1 VTIPDIAFD
10 TGADEWPKRGR
21 GGFWRNRIDQAI
33 VSHPDG
39 GKRKLAYPGASGR
52 WSAFDPYD
60 GPDVYARRG
69 QHLHDICDLADR
81 GLPMSDEFIAVG
93 ESLVCPYSG
102 PITRRVQ
109 EDAYTGWL
117 AFRKAHDIR
126 TVLIEQPWVNDYLK
140 CASNGDRVDLNSEGD
155 IVFGDIKS
163 ASDVCKVSYLIQAAA
178 SAHIETVPY
187 DVDADKR
194 YGWAQR
200 PRTDIAYIYWYHL
213 NAACKREAIEWQLVI
228 LNLERGHAINE
239 QLRTLAETTAPE
251 AFTIVAPS
259 ASPDVEHDTEGDS
272 LPAAPSVARSD
283 AEVLAEALVDL
294 IEQGVPP
301 AQAETLLEGATVETL
316 PDGTKRLLVTPGDP
330 CPPPRTTH
338 RAVAA
343 DATLTPAT
351 DEGDTLDPATI
362 AAVGKRYAALE
373 PTVRSWVTATG
384 AGIRLSG
391 TTGKPTVR
399 RFEALRGLLILADS
413 GFDNDDAVRAIG
425 WHIFGDVAHFA
436 NVKPATIIAALDVE
450 QATRFAALC
459 ERLGD
464 GHGDMRFTQD
474 ARCFIDGLAA

>member
-1 VTIPDIAFD
+1 MTIPDIAFD
-10 TGADEWPKRGR
+10 TGGDEWPKRGR

-102 PITRRVQ
+102 PINRQVQ
-109 EDAYTGWL
+109 EDAYAGWL
-117 AFRKAHDIR
+117 TFRKAHDIH

-228 LNLERGHAINE
+228 LNLERGHEINE
-239 QLRTLAETTAPE
+239 QLRTLAETTAPD
-251 AFTIVAPS
+251 AFIIVAPS

-272 LPAAPSVARSD
+272 LPAAPSVARPTI
-283 AEVLAEALVDL
+283 AEVVGA
-294 IEQGVPP
+294 P
-301 AQAETLLEGATVETL
+301 A
-316 PDGTKRLLVTPGDP
+316 R
-330 CPPPRTTH
+330 H
-338 RAVAA
+338 RAAAA

-450 QATRFAALC
+450 QATRFAVLC
-459 ERLGD
+459 GRLGD